1 MPCALESP
9 ARPLFI
15 YPQKIVLIMV
25 LIGKRNSKFL
35 LVFDTPAPRRPGSAL
50 SVATHSFGERR
61 GVFLARMRVV
71 KRALYFYHAHSRID

>member
-50 SVATHSFGERR
+50 R
-61 GVFLARMRVV
+61 
-71 KRALYFYHAHSRID
+71 